1 MEKFVIKKS
10 TETNFY
16 KSIRFPVKINSQII
30 DIVKKP
36 TKD

>member
-16 KSIRFPVKINSQII
+16 KSIRFPVEINSQII